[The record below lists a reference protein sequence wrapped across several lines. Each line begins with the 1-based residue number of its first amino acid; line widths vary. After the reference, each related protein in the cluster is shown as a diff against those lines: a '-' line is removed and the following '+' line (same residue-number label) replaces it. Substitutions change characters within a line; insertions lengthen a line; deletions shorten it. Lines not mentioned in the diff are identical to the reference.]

1 VLARALAA
9 ADAKQYLE
17 QRLRWGTGAT
27 QVLRVENPAFVRG
40 LIPMQRVSYL
50 STLLGWFDAWRTLG

>member
-1 VLARALAA
+1 LARALAA

-17 QRLRWGTGAT
+17 QRLRWDTGAT

-40 LIPMQRVSYL
+40 LIPM
-50 STLLGWFDAWRTLG
+50 